1 MHICNR
7 CGKQI
12 IGKTVILSDPAL
24 NGTYC
29 TDCHNRVV
37 SEFLGI
43 DFEDVSFEQVQ
54 IKDSYGKKHTFYF
67 ETELVPTGRAIEAY
81 ERLKVDKGGYK
92 FSILGDIDSD
102 PRILH
107 SQLLQRIRKALKQRH
122 LEKNDWD
129 KSFYLSGIVRGRIEY
144 DDELDGPSIVI
155 DGKSFSLEDFGHKLM
170 TFEGFQFRL
179 EFIDPS
185 EEVK

>member
-1 MHICNR
+1 MRICNR
-7 CGKQI
+7 CGKEIAGQ
-12 IGKTVILSDPAL
+12 TVILSDPVL
-24 NGTYC
+24 SGTYC

-37 SEFLGI
+37 SKFLGI
-43 DFEDVSFEQVQ
+43 DFEHVSFEPVQ

-67 ETELVPTGRAIEAY
+67 ETELVPTGRSIEAY

-92 FSILGDIDSD
+92 FSILGDFDCD
-102 PRILH
+102 PRVLY
-107 SQLLQRIRKALKQRH
+107 SQLLQRIRKALKQKH

-129 KSFYLSGIVRGRIEY
+129 KSFSLSDIVRGRIGY
-144 DDELDGPSIVI
+144 DHELDGPLILI
-155 DGKSFSLEDFGHKLM
+155 DGKSFSLDDFGRMLM

-179 EFIDPS
+179 EFIDLT